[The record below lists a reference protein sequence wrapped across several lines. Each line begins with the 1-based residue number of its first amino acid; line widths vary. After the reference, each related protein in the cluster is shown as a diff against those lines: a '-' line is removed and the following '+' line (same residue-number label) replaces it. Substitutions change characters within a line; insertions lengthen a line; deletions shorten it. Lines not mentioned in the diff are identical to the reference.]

1 MEEGIDRANSDT
13 ILSRNGLGP
22 HKREAS
28 LEINDNLLVEDA
40 VEDCYQ
46 T

>member
-1 MEEGIDRANSDT
+1 MEEDIDRTNGDT
-13 ILSRNGLGP
+13 ILSRNGLDP

-40 VEDCYQ
+40 VEYCCEA
-46 T
+46 